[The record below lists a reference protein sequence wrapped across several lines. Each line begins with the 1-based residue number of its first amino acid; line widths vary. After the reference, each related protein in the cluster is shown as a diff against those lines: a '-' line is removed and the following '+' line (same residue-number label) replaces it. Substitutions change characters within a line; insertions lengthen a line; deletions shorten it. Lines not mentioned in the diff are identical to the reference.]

1 MLFLNIKSS
10 IIQNFDLKTLEIL
23 VFLYCM
29 HSNGKEISLNLT
41 RYISTFAK
49 HATDLILMS
58 LLDQTESF
66 LMSSLLSN
74 ADAKSCPKVIPDA
87 CRCQFAKNIDKLMKS
102 GSVGLFWLSF
112 TTKKQQCLPKRV
124 SSKEKLSSNS

>member
-1 MLFLNIKSS
+1 
-10 IIQNFDLKTLEIL
+10 
-23 VFLYCM
+23 M

-87 CRCQFAKNIDKLMKS
+87 CRCQFAKNIDKLRECWAVLAVFYNKKAAVLAHE
-102 GSVGLFWLSF
+102 SVIEGKIVLKFL
-112 TTKKQQCLPKRV
+112 K
-124 SSKEKLSSNS
+124 KLSQNKGHEQ